1 METKVRLDSC
11 LPPYTK
17 INSGRPIEANMKEK
31 TVKLLENNIRQYL
44 YDFIGKDFLN
54 KTQKALT
61 IKEKFD
67 KFGY

>member
-1 METKVRLDSC
+1 
-11 LPPYTK
+11 
-17 INSGRPIEANMKEK
+17 MKEK